1 VVTKGLIVAAPII
14 NLETQEAWGAVVHL
28 KKELAVRD
36 FMGATYGEPRN
47 VGVTKLA
54 EALQSTYVAGWLARR
69 VTLSFPALPL
79 PAALAATVLAK
90 RGTIPSPSWTRWM
103 CFSLEVAG
111 VSRQMVSE
119 LSPQP

>member
-1 VVTKGLIVAAPII
+1 MVTKGLIVVAPII

-54 EALQSTYVAGWLARR
+54 ETLQSTYVTSLARLAC
-69 VTLSFPALPL
+69 VTVSLLP
-79 PAALAATVLAK
+79 PIAPGTASHGAGRSSSVLAK
-90 RGTIPSPSWTRWM
+90 RGTI
-103 CFSLEVAG
+103 F
-111 VSRQMVSE
+111 
-119 LSPQP
+119 